1 MVAFSVAFS
10 ILLTILFF
18 IVGGIVGYL
27 GHLYLQY
34 NTPNYSSHP
43 EIFDDEGKVMAGD
56 LLTVTFEG
64 TEFLED
70 SDFGDEEDD
79 E

>member
-1 MVAFSVAFS
+1 MIAFSVAFS

-18 IVGGIVGYL
+18 LVGGIIGYL
-27 GHLYLQY
+27 SHVYLQY
-34 NTPNYSSHP
+34 NTQQNYASHP
-43 EIFDDEGKVMAGD
+43 EIFDEDGKVMAGD

-70 SDFGDEEDD
+70 GEDD
-79 E
+79 EDDE

>member
-1 MVAFSVAFS
+1 MIAFSVAFS

-18 IVGGIVGYL
+18 LVGGIIGYL
-27 GHLYLQY
+27 SHIYLQY
-34 NTPNYSSHP
+34 NQQQNYSSHP
-43 EIFDDEGKVMAGD
+43 EIFDEDGKVMAGD

-70 SDFGDEEDD
+70 GEDD
-79 E
+79 EDDE